1 MKFATAFI
9 GLVASATYAAAATVT
24 FKTLDDKERTIIFTP
39 DPGFSG
45 PESVTVGGGKDVTVT
60 FPDKYIGN
68 FYAEDKPGM
77 LGEVTF
83 GGWNGKTYFDVSA
96 IVDPNDKDNV
106 KQMWPASSN
115 TPMSGCETFPCD
127 NCYWLPDDIQT
138 KVTEEVDLITTLGSA
153 LYSLPT
159 SCLLGVAP
167 TVESKYEVPFVG
179 ADKGEDTSDTTHR
192 GLMSCL
198 QVQG

>member
-1 MKFATAFI
+1 MARRGNKGKATCK
-9 GLVASATYAAAATVT
+9 LET
-24 FKTLDDKERTIIFTP
+24 
-39 DPGFSG
+39 
-45 PESVTVGGGKDVTVT
+45 
-60 FPDKYIGN
+60 
-68 FYAEDKPGM
+68 
-77 LGEVTF
+77 
-83 GGWNGKTYFDVSA
+83 
-96 IVDPNDKDNV
+96 
-106 KQMWPASSN
+106 N
-115 TPMSGCETFPCD
+115 TPLVSVSFYGTPH
-127 NCYWLPDDIQT
+127 LP
-138 KVTEEVDLITTLGSA
+138 TTPEPSCFCRAHNAA